1 MGKKA
6 IIQFTDVPYTLDSFG
21 LTMSGASASFEI
33 NTDWGIIDPGW
44 SGGVEASTTN
54 LYNYIIDNL
63 PVGTD
68 ITISKTSDTINL
80 FSESCT
86 SVYFYKTNGGST
98 TTISSGNLEH
108 NGLTTTYA
116 IVSSQN
122 WTSNYNVGSNIIN
135 LTWSGASDPE
145 GSIKGYDLSYK
156 IGTSNTWFT
165 VPFIPTSDGGA
176 SYDVTI
182 TQQVTHVFRVRTV
195 DTTNL
200 VSDYVYFTQSI
211 TPIFQISSTSNLSTS
226 GCPLANPNVTVYLTS
241 ATPSINSYVYNDA
254 NNTSAFNGTRTS
266 VFSGPT
272 SFPRSWKIG
281 TPTNAYYSCTIDST
295 GKIIN
300 NPLLCTLTLA
310 YNSGLLS
317 NKSNED
323 RITCTYPV
331 IVGNNVYWSPTQT
344 LIVGTT
350 LYKNTTL
357 TTIVPLGYYRI
368 YFQDPTTQLESE
380 YIIKVDS
387 AGKIIERNI
396 FSSFC
401 ANTVTPG
408 GGGGGGGGCIDPL
421 VSILLP
427 NGITKIAAEVKVN
440 DIILTVHE
448 ITKEL
453 GEFKVL
459 SKKII
464 TQPKVIVKF
473 TDGTEIKVSDTHKFL
488 MSDDTWKQIFML
500 KGNETVKGLENDKTI
515 EEIIKIG
522 EGDVVMFEIEDA
534 HTYISDGLIS
544 HNLKEYLSLA
554 MDANFPSDL

>member
-1 MGKKA
+1 
-6 IIQFTDVPYTLDSFG
+6 
-21 LTMSGASASFEI
+21 MSGASASFEI

-98 TTISSGNLEH
+98 TTISSGYLEH

-211 TPIFQISSTSNLSTS
+211 TPIFQISSTSNLQSTS
-226 GCPLANPNVTVYLTS
+226 ACPLSNPNVTVYLTT
-241 ATPSINSYVYNDA
+241 ATPSINAYVYNDVA
-254 NNTSAFNGTRTS
+254 NTSTFNGTRTS
-266 VFSGPT
+266 VFSGTT
-272 SFPRSWKIG
+272 SSPRSWKIG

-310 YNSGLLS
+310 YNSGLISSKTSAALTAC
-317 NKSNED
+317 N
-323 RITCTYPV
+323 YPV
-331 IVGNNVYWSPTQT
+331 IINNNVYWAPNQT
-344 LIVGTT
+344 LIVGTI
-350 LYKNTTL
+350 LYTTTTL
-357 TTIVPLGYYRI
+357 TTVVALGYYHI
-368 YFQDPTTQLESE
+368 YYQDPITQLESE
-380 YIIKVDS
+380 YIIRVGS
-387 AGKIIERNI
+387 AGNILERNTY
-396 FSSFC
+396 SSFC
-401 ANTVTPG
+401 ANTG
-408 GGGGGGGGCIDPL
+408 GVSTGGGGGGGCIDPL

-544 HNLKEYLSLA
+544 HNKDYLSLA

>member
-6 IIQFTDVPYTLDSFG
+6 TIQFTDIPYTLDSFG

-44 SGGVEASTTN
+44 SGGLEASTTN

-68 ITISKTSDTINL
+68 ITISKTSNTINL

-98 TTISSGNLEH
+98 TTISSGYLEH

-116 IVSSQN
+116 VVSSQN
-122 WTSNYNVGSNIIN
+122 WTSNYTVGSNIIN

-165 VPFIPTSDGGA
+165 VPLITTSDGGA
-176 SYDVTI
+176 SYDFTI

-211 TPIFQISSTSNLSTS
+211 TPIFQISSTSNLQSTS
-226 GCPLANPNVTVYLTS
+226 ACPLANPNVTVYLTT
-241 ATPSINSYVYNDA
+241 AIPSINTYVYNDVA
-254 NNTSAFNGTRTS
+254 NNSPFNGTRTS
-266 VFSGPT
+266 VFSGAGA
-272 SFPRSWKIG
+272 SPRSWKIG

-300 NPLLCTLTLA
+300 NPILCLLT

-323 RITCTYPV
+323 RITCNYP
-331 IVGNNVYWSPTQT
+331 IILGNNVYWAPNQT
-344 LIVGTT
+344 LIVGTI
-350 LYKNTTL
+350 LYKNTLL

-368 YFQDPTTQLESE
+368 YFQDPATQLESE
-380 YIIKVDS
+380 YIIKVGS
-387 AGKIIERNI
+387 VGNILERNTY
-396 FSSFC
+396 SSFC
-401 ANTVTPG
+401 ANTGGGST

-554 MDANFPSDL
+554 MDADFPTAL